1 MSSSRGDVEG
11 LSGATKPFLLFF
23 CFRFLAMSYFAISRN
38 RRMHGW
44 MAAGV
49 AHAVEGEGG
58 AVERGVGS
66 VSVEAPREPRP
77 SKEP

>member
-1 MSSSRGDVEG
+1 MG
-11 LSGATKPFLLFF
+11 LQSLFCCFFVFLFSHELFRDF
-23 CFRFLAMSYFAISRN
+23 EKQAHAWVDGRWCRT
-38 RRMHGW
+38 
-44 MAAGV
+44 
-49 AHAVEGEGG
+49 HAVEGEGG